1 MKTSMAASLAVSTLL
16 AATSARAVNPISSS
30 SSKSFTSTSLRGSAT
45 PSSSPLS
52 SSAPSASPLAEDGG
66 LFVRSRDLQLS
77 PQPKMECYTH
87 PAPQT
92 NDQYVDEYQQV
103 DCTSALLATC
113 GSIYGCVPSYDG
125 AIGSGSAQCNT
136 WTQWPEDQDAGA
148 SDDQCVYAFSCCA

>member
-1 MKTSMAASLAVSTLL
+1 
-16 AATSARAVNPISSS
+16 
-30 SSKSFTSTSLRGSAT
+30 
-45 PSSSPLS
+45 LS
-52 SSAPSASPLAEDGG
+52 SSAPSASPLDDDDGG
-66 LFVRSRDLQLS
+66 RFVRSRDLQLS

-113 GSIYGCVPSYDG
+113 GSLYGCVPSYDG
-125 AIGSGSAQCNT
+125 AIASGSSQCTT

-148 SDDQCVYAFSCCA
+148 NDDQCVYAFSCCA